1 MAYRAETRWDVKV
14 AVLNGERHA
23 TDVDFFIALKSDR
36 LFPIIHTPIVTNKQ
50 IKVRVSQREPV
61 PQMLPG

>member
-1 MAYRAETRWDVKV
+1 MRIVSSLTAWIGKRELDVDFV
-14 AVLNGERHA
+14 
-23 TDVDFFIALKSDR
+23 DVDFFIALKSDR